1 LKMETKAVRL
11 HGALD
16 IRLDTF
22 ELPPLGKRDILVE
35 VLSNSLCT
43 STYKCAMLGEKHK
56 RVPADIAQ
64 HPVIL
69 GHEMCIRILQLG
81 EECPDKYQVGRRYAL
96 QTAILPNT
104 FDSAGYSFEFCGG
117 NATYMIIPAA
127 YVDVDALIEYTG
139 KGAFEAS
146 LSEPYSCVIQAF
158 HSNIHLS
165 KGDYGVEVGTVKD
178 GNMLLMAGVGSM
190 GLAAIDYAINC
201 DRKPKRLV
209 VTGRN
214 AVKLAH
220 AAHVLSREM
229 AAAEGVDLIY
239 VNEKEPEDL
248 QLRQSLLDLTNG
260 QGYNDI
266 FVFAP
271 SEKMV
276 EMADSLLSYDGCLNF
291 FAGPMDTE
299 FKASI
304 NFYNVHYNATH
315 HCGSSGGSSSAMKE
329 SLEMMSEGRLN
340 PAVLVS
346 HVGGLNSA
354 AEATLALPK
363 LQGFKKIIYPHIEMP
378 LTNIADFRKLGKTDP
393 VLATLADICEKN
405 GGLWCAE
412 AEQHLLKYGKRI

>member
-1 LKMETKAVRL
+1 MT
-11 HGALD
+11 
-16 IRLDTF
+16 
-22 ELPPLGKRDILVE
+22 
-35 VLSNSLCT
+35 
-43 STYKCAMLGEKHK
+43 
-56 RVPADIAQ
+56 
-64 HPVIL
+64 
-69 GHEMCIRILQLG
+69 
-81 EECPDKYQVGRRYAL
+81 
-96 QTAILPNT
+96 
-104 FDSAGYSFEFCGG
+104 
-117 NATYMIIPAA
+117 
-127 YVDVDALIEYTG
+127 
-139 KGAFEAS
+139 
-146 LSEPYSCVIQAF
+146 
-158 HSNIHLS
+158 
-165 KGDYGVEVGTVKD
+165 
-178 GNMLLMAGVGSM
+178 
-190 GLAAIDYAINC
+190 
-201 DRKPKRLV
+201 
-209 VTGRN
+209 
-214 AVKLAH
+214 
-220 AAHVLSREM
+220 
-229 AAAEGVDLIY
+229 
-239 VNEKEPEDL
+239 
-248 QLRQSLLDLTNG
+248 QSLLDLTNG

-393 VLATLADICEKN
+393 VLAN
-405 GGLWCAE
+405 
-412 AEQHLLKYGKRI
+412 